1 MNLFPRPGKFKRLR
15 QGAFS
20 GAVCLLFA
28 LSVGAIYFFF
38 GIFSSQLDSAQ
49 QHLLRQAEVCGKRLE
64 ESSLTLK
71 GDLAYQTALS
81 DFSDV
86 LKKTVPSDAA
96 STLFLRRFISRHQDW
111 ISFVELVTPSRKRTF
126 MMNERNYFEKSP
138 LVRETHTLRS
148 TISVTHEGDHPVYH
162 RPIHSGGRMTANMR
176 VHLNI
181 HDAMIDAFRRTA
193 LEYPAW
199 MWLVDSSG
207 EVKVVLRGQK
217 EPEAFSVENAETLFG
232 NLQAGF
238 RGVLEHSITDEET
251 KDVVSAYYPFRLF
264 GETYG
269 VVFSIEKKA
278 LHAVLRGN
286 AYGMILCFVFII
298 LLVSFSFAVLLH
310 DRAVANADVRVG
322 KKELEATNVDL
333 EMQKEMAMSMA
344 AEAQKASQA
353 KSEFLAH
360 MSHEIRT
367 PMNGVIGMNELLLM
381 SELDEDQRDLAET
394 AQGSAT
400 SLLVL
405 INNILDFSKIEAGEL
420 ALETISFDLA
430 DWFKTFERTLRVSA
444 DAKGLSFQCT
454 ADPDVPKIGMGDP
467 HRLRQILT
475 NLVGNAIKFTE
486 NGGVTVRMSR
496 VSDSTLRFSVL
507 DTGIGISKEVQHK
520 LFQPFSQGDSSV
532 TRTFGGTGLG
542 LSISKQ
548 LVHLMGGEIGIRSP
562 IHEDH
567 INGQRV
573 QSGSEFWFT
582 VVVESGA

>member
-1 MNLFPRPGKFKRLR
+1 MR

-20 GAVCLLFA
+20 GAICLLFA
-28 LSVGAIYFFF
+28 LSMGAIYFFL

-49 QHLLRQAEVCGKRLE
+49 QYLLRQVELCGTRLE
-64 ESSLTLK
+64 ESVASLK
-71 GDLAYQTALS
+71 EDLAYQTAVS
-81 DFSDV
+81 DFSDA
-86 LKKTVPSDAA
+86 LGEDVPSDA
-96 STLFLRRFISRHQDW
+96 SSVLFLRRFVSRHQNWVSSVD
-111 ISFVELVTPSRKRTF
+111 LVTSTHRRTF
-126 MMNERNYFEKSP
+126 RRNELNYFEKSQLIP
-138 LVRETHTLRS
+138 EKHTLYS
-148 TISVTHEGDHPVYH
+148 TVSVTQNGERLVYH
-162 RPIHSGGRMTANMR
+162 RPIHSNGRMVANVR
-176 VHLNI
+176 INLNI
-181 HDAMIDAFRRTA
+181 RDAVMDSFRRTV
-193 LEYPAW
+193 LQHQAW
-199 MWLVDSSG
+199 MWLVDSEGKTLAVFRDQNQTNTLSAEG
-207 EVKVVLRGQK
+207 
-217 EPEAFSVENAETLFG
+217 VEELHEH
-232 NLQAGF
+232 LQAGF
-238 RGVLEHSITDEET
+238 KGVLEHTVTVEKT
-251 KDVVSAYYPFRLF
+251 RDVVSAYYPVHLF
-264 GETYG
+264 GDEYG
-269 VVFSIEKKA
+269 VIFSIEKKA
-278 LHAVLRGN
+278 LHAALKDN

-310 DRAVANADVRVG
+310 DRAVANADVYAG
-322 KKELEATNVDL
+322 KKELEAANKDL

-381 SELDEDQRDLAET
+381 SDLDEDQRDLAET

-400 SLLVL
+400 SLLAL

-420 ALETISFDLA
+420 SLENISFDLE

-444 DAKGLSFQCT
+444 EAKGLSFQCV
-454 ADPDVPKIGMGDP
+454 ADPDVPKVGMGDP
-467 HRLRQILT
+467 HRLRQIIT

-486 NGGVTVRMSR
+486 NGGVTVRLSK
-496 VSDSTLRFSVL
+496 VSDSTLRFSVV
-507 DTGIGISKEVQHK
+507 DTGIGISKEVQRK

-548 LVHLMGGEIGIRSP
+548 LVELMGGEIGIRSP

-567 INGQRV
+567 INGKRV

-582 VVVESGA
+582 VKLI